1 MASGRRK
8 RGGHHEEHP
17 DERWLL
23 TYADMITLLT
33 ALFIVLWSISS
44 VNNSKLDILKQ
55 TLQDAFDGAVV
66 TGGKAAMDNGAS
78 MDPNVPAP
86 IQASASSAKSSESAA
101 ESEVEAAAREEEELE
116 KLKERVE
123 AAARREGVEEMVRT
137 DVTGQGLRVR
147 LLTDRVLF
155 DSGHAELKPGGAKLI
170 DAMAAVL
177 RTAPDRR
184 IRVDGHTDSVP
195 LRGGPYTDNWGLS
208 AARSTA
214 VVRRLQQDGFNGRRL
229 AAGGHADNRPVASNK
244 TNRGRAQNR
253 RVEILLGRKDGFS

>member
-55 TLQDAFDGAVV
+55 TLQDAFDGAIV
-66 TGGKAAMDNGAS
+66 TGGKAAMDSGSSQNPQS
-78 MDPNVPAP
+78 PAP
-86 IQASASSAKSSESAA
+86 IQATANVAQGQEEDA
-101 ESEVEAAAREEEELE
+101 EAEVEAKAREEEELE
-116 KLKERVE
+116 QLKERLD
-123 AAARREGVEEMVRT
+123 AAARREGVEGSVRT
-137 DVTGQGLRVR
+137 EVTGQGLRVR

-155 DSGHAELKPGGAKLI
+155 DSGHAELKPNGGRLI

-184 IRVDGHTDSVP
+184 IRVEGHTDNVP
-195 LRGGPYTDNWGLS
+195 LTGGPHIDNWGLS

-214 VVRRLQQDGFNGRRL
+214 VVRRLQQDGFNSRRL
-229 AAGGHADNRPVASNK
+229 AAGGFAANRPVASNK
-244 TNRGRAQNR
+244 TARGRAQNR
-253 RVEILLGRKDGFS
+253 RVEILLGRKDQTP